1 MIQNSLFVSFNWLL
15 LSTYTN
21 KAPFHAII
29 TDKMIQKAQFV
40 SNKGKL

>member
-1 MIQNSLFVSFNWLL
+1 MIQIGYFVLINWLL
-15 LSTYTN
+15 SVIFIQIIL
-21 KAPFHAII
+21 FCVII